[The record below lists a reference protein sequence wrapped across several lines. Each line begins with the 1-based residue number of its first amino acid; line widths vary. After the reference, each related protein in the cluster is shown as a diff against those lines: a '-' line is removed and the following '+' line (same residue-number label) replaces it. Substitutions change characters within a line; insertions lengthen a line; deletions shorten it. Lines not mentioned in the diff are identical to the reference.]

1 MRLSALLDKIE
12 YTNSFADCEVEHIT
26 NDSREA
32 KFGSIFVCIKG
43 FATDG
48 HLFAKK
54 AYDNGCRVF
63 VCEYYPER
71 LPNDATVIITK
82 DTRRALATLSCEL
95 YQSPSNGLTVIGIT
109 GTKGKTT
116 TALMIKQLLD
126 KANIQTGYIG
136 SNGIIYG
143 NTKIEATNT
152 TPESYKLHYYMR
164 KMADS
169 GMRAVVMEVSSQAL
183 KLNRVLGIKFDITL
197 FSNLSPDHIGPGEHE
212 SFDDYFNCKKQ
223 LFDNFESKITI
234 ANADDEYTSKIL
246 ADCKNSKMYYSIHT
260 PSNIKATGIEL
271 CRNKEIL
278 GTQFNCII
286 EGRMVPCSLSIPGEF
301 NIHNALATLS
311 VAKALDIDTDFAV
324 KTLSSMKI
332 DGRFETLVTE
342 NGACFVIDY
351 AHNGLSL
358 KSALTAL
365 RKYEPNRLICLFGS
379 VGCRTQVRRAQ
390 MGAVASK
397 YADLSILTSDNPNT
411 ENPQQI
417 IDEIAIQ
424 YDENSPYISIPDR
437 KEAIEYALEIAQDG
451 DIVLLAGK
459 GHEKY
464 QLINGKNEYFCERE
478 IIENLVSK
486 IKTINY

>member
-1 MRLSALLDKIE
+1 
-12 YTNSFADCEVEHIT
+12 
-26 NDSREA
+26 
-32 KFGSIFVCIKG
+32 
-43 FATDG
+43 
-48 HLFAKK
+48 
-54 AYDNGCRVF
+54 
-63 VCEYYPER
+63 
-71 LPNDATVIITK
+71 
-82 DTRRALATLSCEL
+82 
-95 YQSPSNGLTVIGIT
+95 
-109 GTKGKTT
+109 
-116 TALMIKQLLD
+116 
-126 KANIQTGYIG
+126 
-136 SNGIIYG
+136 
-143 NTKIEATNT
+143 
-152 TPESYKLHYYMR
+152 
-164 KMADS
+164 
-169 GMRAVVMEVSSQAL
+169 
-183 KLNRVLGIKFDITL
+183 
-197 FSNLSPDHIGPGEHE
+197 
-212 SFDDYFNCKKQ
+212 
-223 LFDNFESKITI
+223 
-234 ANADDEYTSKIL
+234 
-246 ADCKNSKMYYSIHT
+246 
-260 PSNIKATGIEL
+260 
-271 CRNKEIL
+271 
-278 GTQFNCII
+278 
-286 EGRMVPCSLSIPGEF
+286 
-301 NIHNALATLS
+301 
-311 VAKALDIDTDFAV
+311 
-324 KTLSSMKI
+324 MKI